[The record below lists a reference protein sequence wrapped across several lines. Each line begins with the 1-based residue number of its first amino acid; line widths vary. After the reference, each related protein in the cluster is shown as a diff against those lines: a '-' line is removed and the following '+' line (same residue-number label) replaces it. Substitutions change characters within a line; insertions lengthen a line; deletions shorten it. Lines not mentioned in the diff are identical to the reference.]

1 MIWHNTIIYYIHIH
15 VAYEYEYVCMYVCMY
30 IYDTG
35 SLHKTPM
42 RRYELA
48 KIRIVTRICMY
59 VYVRWYKCIDIQNSQ
74 LQHLYM
80 CRSIYFR
87 RAAVGVDRSFGLA
100 KSQTPW
106 LGPSLSW
113 WMKMVS
119 WCDQSDVSG
128 EGCPKVGWQELTHIH
143 TWPHTHNNHETWFAY
158 SQQAPMLTTW
168 IDTILDSFI
177 FALTRGSTVDEAS
190 RQVVLTELDVR
201 QYSAETTNGWIH
213 QKVIHVALVA
223 QGSSSWLTNSHIVK
237 TKSLARWRLLHWTH
251 CSLLSDRSRLSLGP
265 LNLVALQEALS
276 MDDCPALLNL
286 LSRLLVALAGKRR
299 KLINL

>member
-1 MIWHNTIIYYIHIH
+1 MTALPGTPCTRSTIDRWYIWYDIIQLYIIYTYMWHMNMN
-15 VAYEYEYVCMYVCMY
+15 MYVCMSVCMYLYIY

-80 CRSIYFR
+80 CRSKYFR
-87 RAAVGVDRSFGLA
+87 RAAVGVDCSFGLA

-119 WCDQSDVSG
+119 WCDHFVTFLTFGAPRVGYQLGAPKWDFCCQSWAPHLPVPLKKNWPIS
-128 EGCPKVGWQELTHIH
+128 IH
-143 TWPHTHNNHETWFAY
+143 GHTHTHKNHETWFAY

-177 FALTRGSTVDEAS
+177 FALTRGS
-190 RQVVLTELDVR
+190 
-201 QYSAETTNGWIH
+201 
-213 QKVIHVALVA
+213 
-223 QGSSSWLTNSHIVK
+223 
-237 TKSLARWRLLHWTH
+237 RW
-251 CSLLSDRSRLSLGP
+251 GFK
-265 LNLVALQEALS
+265 
-276 MDDCPALLNL
+276 
-286 LSRLLVALAGKRR
+286 AG
-299 KLINL
+299 I